1 MTNSIDSSSSVSQTS
16 TAQQLSKPPTESTFT
31 EAGQNLQDIAN
42 EHGIPLDDLI
52 KSNDQISN
60 PWLVPAGS
68 FVNIPAQAAN
78 DADNNS
84 SQTPASAVAGAPAAR
99 EATIGAF
106 QQRAYNAGANAP
118 QANFN
123 GDIFR
128 SGGTGHIDGTFDT
141 TRGGRGIAPG
151 RFNAPGQAMIYTSP
165 SAAENIG
172 EMTAYKPNMAG
183 NSMLES
189 NLNLT
194 VDKNGRGGLADIGS
208 GLKQQG
214 ISESALTVPK
224 GAQEIPPLYKA
235 LGEHPYT
242 LAQQVGKGATDAG
255 AAAIKSPS
263 ATGGSQ
269 IDLIPRNTDPTS
281 ITPRSIV
288 DYDASGNPS
297 AARSAA
303 TVKAMPPEATTLKPG
318 LAEGAPR
325 GGNNISYGAVGG
337 AAVSLISDGVRAAR
351 GENVTGLDVAG
362 NATLAAGTGATAVK
376 ATEALAP
383 KMGLTKAGG
392 AVGAVLEGGVS
403 TFNNAALYKEH
414 KITAAQATANV
425 AVDTT
430 VGLGSGLAGAAAGAA
445 VGSIIPI
452 AGTAVGAVV
461 GFGVGVGAAYAVHL
475 AGEASG
481 AISGAKEW
489 LGDELSGSEATLAKG
504 WDKIS
509 SGVDSIKST
518 ASDIKNG
525 AVSGLQSAWSWA
537 TGN

>member
-1 MTNSIDSSSSVSQTS
+1 MADSVDSSSSVSQASNT
-16 TAQQLSKPPTESTFT
+16 QLSSEPPTESTFT
-31 EAGQNLQDIAN
+31 EPGQNLQDIAN
-42 EHGIPLDDLI
+42 ERGIPLDDLI
-52 KSNDQISN
+52 KSNDQIFN

-78 DADNNS
+78 DAENSS

-99 EATIGAF
+99 EATIAAF

-118 QANFN
+118 QENFN
-123 GDIFR
+123 GDVFR
-128 SGGTGHIDGTFDT
+128 SGGTGHIDGTFDA

-151 RFNAPGQAMIYTSP
+151 RYNAPGQAMIYTSP

-194 VDKNGRGGLADIGS
+194 VDENGRGGLADIRS

-255 AAAIKSPS
+255 AAAIKTPS

-269 IDLIPRNTDPTS
+269 IDVIPRNTDPAS

-288 DYDASGNPS
+288 DYDASGNASP
-297 AARSAA
+297 ARSAA
-303 TVKAMPPEATTLKPG
+303 TVKAMPPDTTTLKPG
-318 LAEGAPR
+318 LTEGAPR
-325 GGNNISYGAVGG
+325 GGNNVRYGAVGG
-337 AAVSLISDGVRAAR
+337 AAVSLISDGVRVAR
-351 GENVTGLDVAG
+351 GENVSGLEVAG

-383 KMGLTKAGG
+383 KIGLTKAGG

-489 LGDELSGSEATLAKG
+489 LGDKLSGSEATLAKG

-525 AVSGLQSAWSWA
+525 AISGLQSAWSWA